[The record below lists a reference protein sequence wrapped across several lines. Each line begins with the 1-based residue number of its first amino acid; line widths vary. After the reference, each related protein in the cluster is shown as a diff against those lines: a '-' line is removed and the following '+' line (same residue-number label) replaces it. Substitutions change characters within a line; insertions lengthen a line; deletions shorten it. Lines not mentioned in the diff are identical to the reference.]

1 MKIKVDFLFQWAPGW
16 TNFESVISALNQDGN
31 FLCRVILLPF
41 HHSGKEDHENK
52 QAREFLDAQGVAWI
66 WHEDY
71 AFSTFQP
78 DMVFIQNPYDFTRPA
93 RFSCRSLKEN
103 NIKYAY
109 IPYGLDVGEGQQNLT
124 FQYNMDCHNLATWI
138 FVRSR
143 QHKDFYKRYCHA
155 GNKHVHVT
163 GHPKFDS
170 LKLWQR
176 NHKNE
181 RKTLLWTPHFVEGNL
196 KGWSTF
202 NLYCD
207 AMLFIAMNYPV
218 DLIVRPHPLFIGR
231 LKAFGGIAVEK
242 FTQLVEYT
250 KVISNITFDFEPSY
264 HHSFCKADALMA
276 DAGSFLLEFLPTKKP
291 ILYLTHESCLGLNK
305 SAQFVN
311 KSYYIARAEKDID
324 DFVNMVL
331 AEEDPK
337 QSKRLKALDDN
348 FFIPA
353 IGAGDEIRQVLTRHF
368 KHKIAKQTR
377 LENAQDVQLD
387 TQSVLKFFE
396 ARATQSK
403 DSHPLTMT
411 MYQTVELATRRDEHE
426 KALILPKL
434 ALSARSYV
442 LDIGCGNGRW
452 YEAIKNDGLDYVGI
466 DFSPSLIAIAQEKY
480 KESPS
485 CQFHTGKAD
494 EISPQLVGKGKS
506 PFTHVIV
513 TGVIMYLND
522 NEVIRML
529 KNLAEITQPGT
540 TIFLR
545 EPVANNVRLTLDQHW
560 SEDLNS
566 HYSAIYRTQQELFA
580 LISACSDA
588 IHIELV
594 EAGDMYPHEL
604 NNRKETQQR
613 YYVLK
618 RK

>member
-1 MKIKVDFLFQWAPGW
+1 MKIKADFLFQWAPGW
-16 TNFESVISALNQDGN
+16 TNFESVIAALNQNGN

-41 HHSGKEDHENK
+41 HHSGKADHENK
-52 QAREFLDAQGVAWI
+52 QAREFLDARGIAWI

-78 DMVFIQNPYDFTRPA
+78 DMVFIQNPYDFTRPP
-93 RFSCRSLKEN
+93 RFSCRSLKDN

-138 FVRSR
+138 FVRSQ
-143 QHKDFYKRYCHA
+143 QHKDCYKIYCQA

-176 NHKNE
+176 NDKNE
-181 RKTLLWTPHFVEGNL
+181 RKTLLWTPHFVEGDH

-202 NLYCD
+202 NLYCET
-207 AMLFIAMNYPV
+207 MLFIAMNYPV

-231 LKAFGGIAVEK
+231 LKAFGGVAVEK
-242 FTQLVEYT
+242 FTRLIKYT
-250 KVISNITFDFEPSY
+250 KIVNNITFDFEPSY
-264 HHSFCKADALMA
+264 HQSFFRADALMA
-276 DAGSFLLEFLPTKKP
+276 DAGSFLLEFLPTRKP
-291 ILYLTHESCLGLNK
+291 ILYLTHETCSGLNK
-305 SAQFVN
+305 SARFVN
-311 KSYYIARAEKDID
+311 KNYYIARAEKDID

-337 QSKRLKALDDN
+337 QSLRLKALNDN
-348 FFIPA
+348 FFMPSIS
-353 IGAGDEIRQVLTRHF
+353 AGDEICQVLTEHF
-368 KHKIAKQTR
+368 RHKIAKQTR
-377 LENAQDVQLD
+377 LENARDVQLD

-396 ARATQSK
+396 TRARQSK

-411 MYQTVELATRRDEHE
+411 MYQTVELATLRDKHE

-434 ALSARSYV
+434 GLSEKSHV

-452 YEAIKNDGLDYVGI
+452 YEAIKSHALDYVGI

-480 KESPS
+480 KDRTS
-485 CQFHTGKAD
+485 CRFHTGKAD
-494 EISPQLVGKGKS
+494 EISPLLVGEGKS
-506 PFTHVIV
+506 LFTHVIIA
-513 TGVIMYLND
+513 GVIMYLND

-529 KNLAEITQPGT
+529 KNMAQITQPGA

-545 EPVANNVRLTLDQHW
+545 EPVASNVRLTLDKHW

-566 HYSAIYRTQQELFA
+566 HYSAIYRTQQELCA
-580 LISACSDA
+580 LISACSDV
-588 IHIELV
+588 INITLL

-613 YYVLK
+613 YYILK